1 MFKNASMKSNVPIA
15 VASRS
20 FSRHPQ
26 LRAELLEEY
35 FSVRFNDDGVALEG
49 TALIEFARGREKLI
63 IGLERVSE
71 AFLAALPKLRVISK
85 YGVGTDM
92 LDREAMVRHG
102 VHLGWTG
109 GSIADQWLSWR
120 SR

>member
-71 AFLAALPKLRVISK
+71 AFLERDRWAGAKVPYVRVGARGVRYQPSALETYITSQ
-85 YGVGTDM
+85 
-92 LDREAMVRHG
+92 VRRP
-102 VHLGWTG
+102 
-109 GSIADQWLSWR
+109 AR
-120 SR
+120 